1 MGPIQTFG
9 ELRAML
15 RRRAML
21 IVLVTAL
28 GSVLAVMQALNLPRE
43 YSASATIRI
52 ESPVIDEQT
61 ESGTNSLLRRIQVI
75 EQELMARDSAMRII
89 REFDLF
95 DDTPLTDT
103 EKVAQF
109 RQTVNFRQ
117 VVAPAERPGERGAV
131 VALVVSA
138 QLEAPEKTVTV
149 VNALAEEILEQGERR
164 RRSRS
169 EEVLRFFAQEE
180 ERLGDEIEQLESEVS
195 EFQTANED
203 VLPGALEARRDELE
217 RLRSSALEIERSL
230 ASQRRELAGVQQED
244 LRATA
249 QRRIDTLQ
257 DEISNDEE
265 QLGLLRARIEQVES
279 QISRAPEVQ
288 RQLRA
293 YERRLE
299 QQQDRF
305 MLISRRRAEAEIG
318 QRLETG
324 GQGERLEILER
335 AVMPDYPSGPS
346 RRNVAGAGGVASL
359 GAALVLAFLLE
370 LRNPVIRTAAQM
382 QREVGVRPVV
392 TIPYVE
398 TPRERRRRHLWR
410 IAMLIVLTVVLF
422 LAAWAALSG

>member
-15 RRRAML
+15 RRRAVI
-21 IVLVTAL
+21 IVLITLV
-28 GSVLAVMQALNLPRE
+28 GSALAVLQALSLPRE

-61 ESGTNSLLRRIQVI
+61 ASGDNSLLRRIQVI
-75 EQELMARDSAMRII
+75 QQELMARDSALRII
-89 REFDLF
+89 DEFDLF
-95 DDTPLTDT
+95 ADTGLTDT
-103 EKVAQF
+103 EKIIHF
-109 RQTVNFRQ
+109 RQTVDFEQ
-117 VVAPAERPGERGAV
+117 VVAPPERPGERGAV

-138 QLEAPEKTVTV
+138 QLDAPDTTVTV

-164 RRSRS
+164 RRGRS
-169 EEVLRFFAQEE
+169 EDVLRFFAQEE
-180 ERLGDEIEQLESEVS
+180 ERLGNEIERLESEIA
-195 EFQTANED
+195 EFQSANED

-217 RLRSSALEIERSL
+217 RLGSAALEVERRL
-230 ASQRRELAGVQQED
+230 ASLRRELASVEQEN

-249 QRRIDTLQ
+249 QRRIDTLR

-265 QLGLLRARIEQVES
+265 QLGLLRARIEQVEA

-305 MLISRRRAEAEIG
+305 MLTSRRRAEAEIG
-318 QRLETG
+318 QRLESG

-335 AVMPDYPSGPS
+335 AVPPDHPSGPS
-346 RRNVAGAGGVASL
+346 RRNVVGAGGVASL
-359 GAALVLAFLLE
+359 GAALLLAFLLE
-370 LRNPVIRTAAQM
+370 LRNPALRTAAQM
-382 QREVGVRPVV
+382 HREVGVHPVV

-398 TPRERRRRHLWR
+398 TPNERRRRHLWR
-410 IAMLIVLTVVLF
+410 VAMLIVLTIVLF
-422 LAAWAALSG
+422 FAAWAALSG

>member
-15 RRRAML
+15 RRRAVI
-21 IVLVTAL
+21 IVLVTL
-28 GSVLAVMQALNLPRE
+28 VGSALAVLQALNLPRE

-61 ESGTNSLLRRIQVI
+61 ASGANSLLRRIQVI
-75 EQELMARDSAMRII
+75 EQELMARESALRII

-95 DDTPLTDT
+95 ADTGLTDS

-109 RQTVNFRQ
+109 RGTVDFRQ
-117 VVAPAERPGERGAV
+117 VVAPPERPGERGAV

-138 QLEAPEKTVTV
+138 QLDEPDRTVTV
-149 VNALAEEILEQGERR
+149 VNALADEILEQGERR
-164 RRSRS
+164 RRGRS

-180 ERLGDEIEQLESEVS
+180 ARLGDEIEELESEIAD
-195 EFQTANED
+195 FQTANED
-203 VLPGALEARRDELE
+203 VLPGALEARRDEVE
-217 RLRSSALEIERSL
+217 RLRAAALEVERRL
-230 ASQRRELAGVQQED
+230 ASLRRELAAVEQEN

-265 QLGLLRARIEQVES
+265 QLELLRTRIAEVES
-279 QISRAPEVQ
+279 QISRAPDVQ

-335 AVMPDYPSGPS
+335 AVPPDYPSGPS
-346 RRNVAGAGGVASL
+346 RRNVAGAGGMASL
-359 GAALVLAFLLE
+359 GAALLLAFLLE

-382 QREVGVRPVV
+382 QREVGIRPVV

-398 TPRERRRRHLWR
+398 SPNERRRRHLWR
-410 IAMLIVLTVVLF
+410 VAALIVLTVVLF
-422 LAAWAALSG
+422 FAAWAALSS